1 MNKYIKVATSVG
13 LGLMLSISNVGYGYS
28 LSRADT
34 SVSVHRLEKRHAA
47 KAPLGMML
55 FCLKAPKHCRGGGAS
70 EVRMTAQVKKALQ
83 SVNRSVNR
91 SIRPRNDKGDVW
103 SINVKSGDC
112 EDYALTKRAK
122 LISLGLP
129 ASALRLATARTRS
142 GEGHAVLVVR
152 TDKGDFVLDNR
163 TGRVK
168 EWHKTGLRWVAM
180 ASANPKV
187 WQTI

>member
-1 MNKYIKVATSVG
+1 MNKYLRITASVG
-13 LGLMLSISNVGYGYS
+13 LGLMLSISSTSYGYS

-34 SVSVHRLEKRHAA
+34 SVSVQRLAKRGTT

-55 FCLKAPKHCRGGGAS
+55 FCLKEPTHCRGGGAS
-70 EVRMTAQVKKALQ
+70 EVRMTAEIKQALK
-83 SVNRSVNR
+83 SVNSSVNR

-122 LISLGLP
+122 LISLGVP
-129 ASALRLATARTRS
+129 AGALRLATARTRS

-180 ASANPKV
+180 ASANPKRWNAV
-187 WQTI
+187 